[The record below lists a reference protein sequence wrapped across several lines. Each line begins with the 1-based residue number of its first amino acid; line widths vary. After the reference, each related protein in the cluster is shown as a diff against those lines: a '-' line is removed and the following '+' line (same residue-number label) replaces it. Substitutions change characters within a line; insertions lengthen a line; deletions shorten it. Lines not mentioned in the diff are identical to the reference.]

1 MKLKSGVIIN
11 EMNGEFVAVAAG
23 EAGKAFNGMIKMNGT
38 AAFIAK
44 LLQNDISEDGIVDAI
59 CAEYEVDAETA
70 RVNVRAVVEKLASAG
85 LVDR

>member
-11 EMNGEFVAVAAG
+11 EMNGEYVAVAAG

-44 LLQNDISEDGIVDAI
+44 ILQNDISEDGIVDAI

-70 RVNVRAVVEKLASAG
+70 RVNVKAVISKLEAAG
-85 LVDR
+85 LVTK

>member
-11 EMNGEFVAVAAG
+11 EMNGEYVAVAAG

>member
-1 MKLKSGVIIN
+1 MKLKTGVIVTK
-11 EMNGEFVAVAAG
+11 MDDQYVAVTAG

-59 CAEYEVDAETA
+59 CAEYDVDAETA